1 MDTLRRRAC
10 RAGSGFLF
18 AVSCAAL
25 VTAHGSVFAQALVPA
40 PDMYI
45 RWLAATLDGH
55 STLAI
60 ASARALADSID
71 DETLR
76 TVPTTAGFR
85 MVPYYA
91 LTRFGHWREMLDE
104 PEPPEFNLVLRAAW
118 YYARGLSYVATGQ
131 TARAEGELAWLRI
144 LLQDEVMQQPLS
156 SPNSAGAVLAP
167 APEVLAGEIAAAKKQ
182 YDAAIAHLRTAVRLE
197 DSLVPAEPLGFHY
210 PPRHALG
217 AILLEAGRPA
227 EAEAVYRQDL
237 GRQRENGWALFGLT
251 QALRAQGRTEE
262 AALSEARFTQAWAR
276 ADVTLTASRFAR

>member
-156 SPNSAGAVLAP
+156 SPNSAGAGRGDRG
-167 APEVLAGEIAAAKKQ
+167 GEE
-182 YDAAIAHLRTAVRLE
+182 AVRRGHRASQ
-197 DSLVPAEPLGFHY
+197 DGRTTGGQPRPCRAARVSLPAA
-210 PPRHALG
+210 PRARRDPARGQASGGSRGGLSARSGSPARERVGALRVDAG
-217 AILLEAGRPA
+217 AARA
-227 EAEAVYRQDL
+227 RQDR
-237 GRQRENGWALFGLT
+237 GG
-251 QALRAQGRTEE
+251 RAQ
-262 AALSEARFTQAWAR
+262 
-276 ADVTLTASRFAR
+276 